1 MSRLMLFVFL
11 MALMATLGASAPVA
25 AASKPLTKP
34 KRVAAS
40 IVGNVTAPVP
50 LACTSGTIYA
60 STCPGSSGA
69 CTCVTLAGTASG
81 GFGKGPVAGAF
92 TVDNFDATPESGCAP
107 VFGSLVITNTK
118 TKSTTTLDVTGA
130 LCNSTIPNGNGTV
143 GGGFDLDPATT
154 GFTAT
159 GSVAGTV
166 TVLGAVNLKLA
177 GAIAPAVSPSAAT
190 P

>member
-1 MSRLMLFVFL
+1 MSRLMLSIL
-11 MALMATLGASAPVA
+11 LMATLGAPAPLA

-34 KRVAAS
+34 KSVAAS
-40 IVGNVTAPVP
+40 IVGNVTAPVA
-50 LACTSGTIYA
+50 LACTSGTLYA

-69 CTCVTLAGTASG
+69 CTCVTLTGTASG
-81 GFGKGPVAGAF
+81 GFGKGPVSGAI

-107 VFGSLVITNTK
+107 VFGSLAITNAK
-118 TKSTTTLDVTGA
+118 TKSKTTLDVTGA
-130 LCNSTIPNGNGTV
+130 LCNSTIPNGNATV
-143 GGGFDLDPATT
+143 GGGFDFDPATT
-154 GFTAT
+154 GFTGT

-177 GAIAPAVSPSAAT
+177 GAMAPVAVPTAAT